1 MHAGQINTYVISF
14 KEYFVLSE
22 NVANIHTMDKGDKL
36 TLNIGGM
43 DIEFKVLSKQKSES
57 LGTKP
62 VAAGEGYGHYVNLEP
77 TGDFGTLENISPQTN
92 ATYPTTGYNIG
103 TKHNIP
109 LDTIKQMLDGGKG
122 KWDPA
127 SEVAAGAQAGAQA
140 AAQPGYGQ
148 GQSGP
153 AQNSELTGLQAAGHE
168 QLSRIKG
175 KTTAKSF
182 LGSKVLDAGFNVAR
196 DMVGTPV
203 VPPTG
208 GSVYGQGGKGGV
220 AHGRRA
226 ATGDAQY
233 DKSRQLGATA

>member
-127 SEVAAGAQAGAQA
+127 SEVAAGTPAGAQA

-153 AQNSELTGLQAAGHE
+153 AQNSEMSGLQRFGHDVINKASAE
-168 QLSRIKG
+168 TS
-175 KTTAKSF
+175 AKSV
-182 LGSKVLDAGFNVAR
+182 LGGRVGRAMDNVAR
-196 DMVGTPV
+196 DFVGTPV
-203 VPPTG
+203 AEPTG
-208 GSVYGQGGKGGV
+208 ASVYAKDGKGGT
-220 AHGRRA
+220 AHGQRA
-226 ATGDAQY
+226 ATGNVQY
-233 DKSRQLGATA
+233 DKSRQLTA